1 MRRFHRDENFCS
13 VGYVLEYCYAE
24 ENAMEE
30 NIISWNVTNWIT
42 VVLMAAIGFF
52 LLGLIQKA
60 VAGKMAGNTNAT
72 S

>member
-1 MRRFHRDENFCS
+1 
-13 VGYVLEYCYAE
+13 
-24 ENAMEE
+24 MEE

-60 VAGKMAGNTNAT
+60 VAGKMAGNTNAA